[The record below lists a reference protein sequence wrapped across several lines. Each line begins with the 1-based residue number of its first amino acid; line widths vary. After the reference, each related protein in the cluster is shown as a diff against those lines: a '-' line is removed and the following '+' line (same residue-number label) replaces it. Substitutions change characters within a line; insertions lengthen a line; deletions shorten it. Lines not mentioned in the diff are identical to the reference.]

1 MTESSNDRASEQG
14 GKSGGWLGSL
24 GDKVNEMA
32 GGGAAG
38 EAKEDKLDK
47 TIDWVQEHVLGQ
59 GQQSNETASGQFKDE
74 QISDFIR
81 REYKTVTGHELP
93 VKDK

>member
-1 MTESSNDRASEQG
+1 ERNGE
-14 GKSGGWLGSL
+14 KKESGGFFSGI
-24 GDKVNEMA
+24 GDKLNEMA

-47 TIDWVQEHVLGQ
+47 SIDWVQEHILGK
-59 GQQSNETASGQFKDE
+59 GSQSDESATEQLKDE

-81 REYKTVTGHELP
+81 REYKSVTGHEFP
-93 VKDK
+93 VADK

>member
-1 MTESSNDRASEQG
+1 QMNQI
-14 GKSGGWLGSL
+14 
-24 GDKVNEMA
+24 A
-32 GGGAAG
+32 GGGTAG

-47 TIDWVQEHVLGQ
+47 SIDWVQEHVLGQ
-59 GQQSNETASGQFKDE
+59 GQQSNESAAEQLKDE

-81 REYKTVTGHELP
+81 NQYKNITGSDLP